1 MGIYYGGPL
10 GLTLRFCGVAQ
21 VKYCAS
27 VPSYRVNGSQ
37 MEAETETDFNA
48 TVLSP
53 LAFGSWLT
61 LLGK

>member
-1 MGIYYGGPL
+1 MGVYYGGPL

-21 VKYCAS
+21 VARLCHLTGLTVA
-27 VPSYRVNGSQ
+27 RWRQ
-37 MEAETETDFNA
+37 RQTDFNA

-53 LAFGSWLT
+53 LVFGSWLT